1 VQLQPAALQAEQPL
15 REEEPLRAQHWPR
28 LAQAEQRQQPDVR
41 PPYLWAEPRRLPD
54 AAPWT
59 LQPAEQPSQ
68 EDGPRRGRQAVSR
81 Q

>member
-15 REEEPLRAQHWPR
+15 REEEPLRVQHWPR

-41 PPYLWAEPRRLPD
+41 PPYLRVEPRRLPD
-54 AAPWT
+54 AVWMLRA
-59 LQPAEQPSQ
+59 AEQPSP
-68 EDGPRRGRQAVSR
+68 EDGPRRDRQAVSR